1 MGEHENMAVYSG
13 YIRKVFTNYLTN
25 KHLRL
30 QWVWVLVLW
39 IGTFWFKSS
48 TLWQALSLHLN
59 IVIDWLLQRPLLS
72 HIWACQG
79 TGTTKRVNVVKN
91 DILYSI
97 GKSEPC
103 QFTNNKVRRCVGAHP
118 DKTYWS
124 NDFNFTQFQLLKVCF
139 ISTVFLTANMEVKK
153 TLSFELLKER
163 YSASLLYWHSTPDQ
177 TKHVAILFLHLSSW
191 KSVLLHYKWLKEHSS
206 KRPQHW
212 SHVDTLQWVPINK
225 SFQTTFDKSNI

>member
-1 MGEHENMAVYSG
+1 MTTWQFIVGISEKFSQT
-13 YIRKVFTNYLTN
+13 IWRTNIWDCNEFEFWFYG
-25 KHLRL
+25 
-30 QWVWVLVLW
+30 
-39 IGTFWFKSS
+39 GTFWFKSS
-48 TLWQALSLHLN
+48 TLWQTLSLHLN
-59 IVIDWLLQRPLLS
+59 IMIDWQLQRPLLS
-72 HIWACQG
+72 HIWAFQG

-91 DILYSI
+91 DILYLI

-163 YSASLLYWHSTPDQ
+163 DSASLLYWHSTSDQ
-177 TKHVAILFLHLSSW
+177 TKHVATLFFTFIILEECAFALQMIGKAW
-191 KSVLLHYKWLKEHSS
+191 KCWDRTLKPSG
-206 KRPQHW
+206 
-212 SHVDTLQWVPINK
+212 
-225 SFQTTFDKSNI
+225 